1 MRGRRLTMHRVTIYA
16 LTLPPSPLLYQDFEK
31 RGDAWAWRAWA
42 RRELPCHA
50 RLTRTN

>member
-1 MRGRRLTMHRVTIYA
+1 MHRVTLYA
-16 LTLPPSPLLYQDFEK
+16 LTMPPSPLLYQDFDK
-31 RGDAWAWRAWA
+31 RADALAWRAWA